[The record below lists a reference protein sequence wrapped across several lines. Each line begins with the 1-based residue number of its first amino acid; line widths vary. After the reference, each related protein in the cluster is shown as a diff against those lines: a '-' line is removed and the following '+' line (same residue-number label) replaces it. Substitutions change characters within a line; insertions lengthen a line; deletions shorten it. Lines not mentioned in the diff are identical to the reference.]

1 MPKYK
6 IIVFANQKG
15 GVGKTTSAVNLAAAM
30 GKAGKRVLLVDA
42 DPQGNATSGLG
53 VSKRRAGGTVYDLLI
68 GRLKAEEAVVRTDF
82 KNLSLIPSSM
92 DLVGAELELVDEARR
107 QYRLRDA
114 LRPLREQ
121 YDVIAVDC
129 PPSLG
134 MLTVNALTAADGVVV
149 PLLCEYY
156 SLEGLSQLTQ
166 TIRQIKKLYN
176 PALELVGVLI
186 NMYDGRLNL
195 TVQVMDEIKRHFADK
210 LFRVPI
216 PRNVKVSEAPSFG
229 QPITEYD
236 RSSRGA
242 VAYTLVAEEL
252 LARLGG

>member
-1 MPKYK
+1 M
-6 IIVFANQKG
+6 
-15 GVGKTTSAVNLAAAM
+15 
-30 GKAGKRVLLVDA
+30 VDA
-42 DPQGNATSGLG
+42 RPAGQRHLGLG
-53 VSKRRAGGTVYDLLI
+53 ISKRRAGGTVYDLLI
-68 GRLKAEEAVVRTDF
+68 GRLKADEAVVRTDF
-82 KNLSLIPSSM
+82 KNLSVIPSSM
-92 DLVGAELELVDEARR
+92 DLVGAELELVDEERR

-134 MLTVNALTAADGVVV
+134 LLTINALTAADGVVV

-176 PALELVGVLI
+176 PSLELLGVLI

-252 LARLGG
+252 IKRLGG

>member
-1 MPKYK
+1 M
-6 IIVFANQKG
+6 VA
-15 GVGKTTSAVNLAAAM
+15 T
-30 GKAGKRVLLVDA
+30 LVK
-42 DPQGNATSGLG
+42 L
-53 VSKRRAGGTVYDLLI
+53 KW
-68 GRLKAEEAVVRTDF
+68 RLT
-82 KNLSLIPSSM
+82 L
-92 DLVGAELELVDEARR
+92 
-107 QYRLRDA
+107 
-114 LRPLREQ
+114 
-121 YDVIAVDC
+121 
-129 PPSLG
+129 
-134 MLTVNALTAADGVVV
+134 NALTAADGVVV

>member
-1 MPKYK
+1 MRKGWTAEFIKYF
-6 IIVFANQKG
+6 ILFGIGGIAYVVIELLWRGYSHWSMFALG
-15 GVGKTTSAVNLAAAM
+15 GLCF
-30 GKAGKRVLLVDA
+30 
-42 DPQGNATSGLG
+42 
-53 VSKRRAGGTVYDLLI
+53 LLI
-68 GRLKAEEAVVRTDF
+68 GRLKADEAVVRTDF
-82 KNLSLIPSSM
+82 KNLSVIPSSM
-92 DLVGAELELVDEARR
+92 DLVGAELELVDEERR

-134 MLTVNALTAADGVVV
+134 LLTINALTAADGVVV

-176 PALELVGVLI
+176 PSLELLGVLI

-252 LARLGG
+252 IKRLGG